1 MKIEIADINSI
12 KPYENNPRKLSEQ
25 AIEKVAM
32 SLKEYGFRQPIVV
45 DKDRIIVV
53 GHTRFRASKKL
64 GFKEV
69 PITIADNLT
78 PEQINGYRIA
88 DNRTSQE
95 SEWDFQPLQKEL
107 SDLADLNF
115 NLELTGFND
124 SELDNY
130 ITFEND
136 VDIDLPDIPNEDKK
150 PFQQIT
156 FTLHN
161 TQFDIVKNAID
172 YIKKQNIDDTIN
184 DNRNGNAITEICKLF
199 YEKVS

>member
-12 KPYENNPRKLSEQ
+12 KPYENNPRKISDA

-53 GHTRFRASKKL
+53 GHTRFSASKKIGL
-64 GFKEV
+64 KEV

-107 SDLADLNF
+107 SDLIDLNF
-115 NLELTGFND
+115 DLELTGFND
-124 SELDNY
+124 SELENY
-130 ITFEND
+130 ITFEKD

-161 TQFDIVKNAID
+161 TQFDIVKNAVD
-172 YIKKQNIDDTIN
+172 YIKKQNIDDNLN

>member
-12 KPYENNPRKLSEQ
+12 IPYENNPRKLSEQ

-124 SELDNY
+124 LELDNY